1 MGNPGNILLSFVI
14 IGRNEEKN
22 IERCVKGI
30 YKGIEAAGIATYEII
45 YVDSKST
52 DKSIE
57 VAARFPEVRIFSVTG
72 GCNAAVGRNIGAL
85 QATGRAIFFV
95 DADMEIYP
103 EFLVNAW
110 DREAGN
116 INGDIIAGQW
126 LDIVEPKPEKRRS
139 SKVFPGG
146 TFLIRREVWESV
158 GGMRT
163 RFKTGEESDLG
174 LRLMKKG
181 YRVIRK
187 DEFIV
192 KHYTVPYLGR
202 ARIWRAIWS
211 KAVFYSRCVMLRNHL
226 FDKNMYSLLWRIDKT
241 FLVFTLALIASIV
254 YPPVG
259 LAFWGAYLL
268 AVLLRVRKSRREL
281 SFLEMTAYYIV
292 SDALNL
298 VYFFTFFP
306 PNIKL
311 EYVPVREKALQ
322 PAEA

>member
-1 MGNPGNILLSFVI
+1 MGNPENILISFII

-22 IERCVKGI
+22 IKRCVEGI
-30 YKGIEAAGIATYEII
+30 YKGIEAAGIETYEII

-52 DKSIE
+52 DRSIE
-57 VAARFPEVRIFSVTG
+57 VAAQFPEVRIFSITG
-72 GCNAAVGRNIGAL
+72 GCNAAVGRNTGAK
-85 QATGRAIFFV
+85 QATGRVLFFV

-110 DREAGN
+110 DGEAGT
-116 INGDIIAGQW
+116 IKGDIIAGQW
-126 LDIVEPKPEKRRS
+126 LDIVEPEPEKRKS

-158 GGMRT
+158 DGMRT

-192 KHYTVPYLGR
+192 KHFTVPYLGK
-202 ARIWRAIWS
+202 ARIWKAIWS

-226 FDKNMYSLLWRIDKT
+226 FDKNMYRLLWSIDKT
-241 FLVFTLALIASIV
+241 FILFTLALIASFI
-254 YPPVG
+254 YLPAG
-259 LAFWGAYLL
+259 LALWGAYLV
-268 AVLLRVRKSRREL
+268 AVLLRARKNRRGL
-281 SFLEMTAYYIV
+281 SFPEMTAYYIV
-292 SDALNL
+292 SDTLNL

-306 PNIKL
+306 PEIKL

-322 PAEA
+322 PETP